1 MAQFMHT
8 DTAKKKHRFYSLQIT
23 PTLFGEWSLVRE
35 WGRIGSPGT
44 VRLESYESYES
55 YESED
60 QARAEEQ
67 GPVTSSVHF
76 RPIFRT

>member
-1 MAQFMHT
+1 MAQFTHT
-8 DTAKKKHRFYSLQIT
+8 DAAKKKHRFYSLQIT

-44 VRLESYESYES
+44 VRLESF
-55 YESED
+55 ESEA

-67 GPVTSSVHF
+67 
-76 RPIFRT
+76 RTVRLRMRHGYVPAVA